1 MAVRRRWRLWKPGQR
16 AEEKGIPT
24 RRSQASIPLFL
35 SRSRTRFSTI
45 SSRNRHRRIPVSP
58 SLRLFPSTVSLS
70 LARSFSFSL
79 PSFSFFLS
87 VSRMTSHVSP
97 EKLTRALRLPYPLH
111 GSFRVLLAS
120 VDFQGNSFPTPFPLA
135 AHLSIYLSICVSF
148 SVPSYLPIPLSIYS
162 PVSFSL
168 PRDSLLSFPP
178 YWPPPSLASCANVF
192 KSVYDITTCS
202 HATSS
207 PTDFTEARLPYPYTL
222 YPRLFYFP
230 PLSPRTSLVPIP
242 LTPSQCSWQ
251 TV

>member
-58 SLRLFPSTVSLS
+58 SLRLFPSTVSL
-70 LARSFSFSL
+70 ARFFLFLSSFLLFLS
-79 PSFSFFLS
+79 LS

-120 VDFQGNSFPTPFPLA
+120 ADFQGNSFPTPFPLA

-162 PVSFSL
+162 PVSLFSSRL
-168 PRDSLLSFPP
+168 TFVLSSLL
-178 YWPPPSLASCANVF
+178 AS
-192 KSVYDITTCS
+192 T
-202 HATSS
+202 
-207 PTDFTEARLPYPYTL
+207 
-222 YPRLFYFP
+222 
-230 PLSPRTSLVPIP
+230 
-242 LTPSQCSWQ
+242 
-251 TV
+251 